1 MKAAVTTENQEVY
14 QHFGKCQT
22 FTIAIIEEGQIKSKS
37 LLDAKDSGHAALA
50 GLLQQNDVDTL
61 VCGGIGQGAINA
73 LAAAGINVIRGCQ
86 GRVSLILEMLAS
98 GSLKDDPTHSCNHH
112 DHECC
117 DHNH

>member
-22 FTIAIIEEGQIKSKS
+22 FTIALIEEGQIKSKS
-37 LLDAKDSGHAALA
+37 LLNASGSGHAALA
-50 GLLQQNDVDTL
+50 GLLQQNGVDTL
-61 VCGGIGQGAINA
+61 VCGGIGQGAIDA
-73 LAAAGINVIRGCQ
+73 LKAAGIEVIRGCQ
-86 GRVSLILEMLAS
+86 GRVSMILEMLAA
-98 GSLKDDPTHSCNHH
+98 GSLKDNPAQVCDHH

>member
-22 FTIAIIEEGQIKSKS
+22 FTIAIIEDGQIKSRS

-50 GLLQQNDVDTL
+50 GLLQQNGVDTL
-61 VCGGIGQGAINA
+61 VCGGIGQGAVDA
-73 LAAAGINVIRGCQ
+73 LSAAGIKVIRGCQ
-86 GRVSLILEMLAS
+86 GRVSIILEMLAADT
-98 GSLKDDPTHSCNHH
+98 LKDNPTQVCNHH

-117 DHNH
+117 DHKH